1 MSLILATA
9 TYESLINERKGPL
22 KFREYVSE
30 RGYQLNE
37 AYVDVFYH
45 KIAHLEETDFV
56 EIDRSILETFG
67 YSNLFKIK
75 KKNGVPELDE
85 NGNVRLIDHRNDFTN
100 AVQALRKIKAFKEGK
115 SLDDVTADYVLVPNL
130 TVGGHD
136 LLYVK
141 KQMLEHVCIRSKSS
155 NSHMIRESFLEL
167 YGAIN
172 EYMKYQRDF
181 QIKKQMVHHRKLLKF
196 NRKIDDAN
204 VKIQRVL
211 EQTDD
216 LLKQMQMRGKRLD
229 ILTEMLLKKSNN
241 KVNVQLKRTRNEMYF
256 R

>member
-45 KIAHLEETDFV
+45 KIAHLKETDFV
-56 EIDRSILETFG
+56 EIDQLILETLG
-67 YSNLFKIK
+67 YSNLFKIV

-85 NGNVRLIDHRNDFTN
+85 NGNVRLIDNRNDFTN

-130 TVGGHD
+130 TVRGHD

-172 EYMKYQRDF
+172 EYMKYQ
-181 QIKKQMVHHRKLLKF
+181 KQMVHHRKLLKF
-196 NRKIDDAN
+196 SRKIDDAN
-204 VKIQRVL
+204 VKIQRVI

-216 LLKQMQMRGKRLD
+216 LLKQMQKRGKKLD
-229 ILTEMLLKKSNN
+229 IVTEMLL
-241 KVNVQLKRTRNEMYF
+241 
-256 R
+256 